1 MRHVT
6 LLVTTVQVT
15 KLVSPVS
22 ISSSSYLPLI
32 ELIYSSNLR
41 NYSCTATEF
50 SESISVSLIS
60 AIRDSCTKELLL
72 QKLDDPTSLLD
83 FQISSSLLYYKSLLV
98 IPDDSYLKSKILIEH
113 VCEDISLDFIVG
125 LPKSGGFDSVLVE
138 LFRANNTRLRMGTS
152 YRPQSGGQTEAVNH
166 CLEAY
171 LPALLMTSLA
181 NGVNFLFGLN
191 IPSIPCDTNI
201 ADLEEQMLTGD
212 AMLKLMKDNLLKA
225 QSRMKAQADF
235 NHWDLSFNV
244 GNAVLLRL
252 QRYRQK
258 PLVNRPFQ
266 KLSPSFFGPYKV
278 ICKVGP
284 VSDNLHLHEIK
295 ETNLLYLLDK
305 GQMHSERFV
314 EFGADENCH
323 YGAEECKRK
332 LGIKPN
338 KLKRSFLNA
347 ISSDAALK
355 LVASQVAA
363 ASTKEKAPVYA
374 KHVYEDC
381 HCGAVGCKRKLGIKP
396 NKLKRPFSGA
406 TTLDAVS
413 KLVESLVVAA
423 STEEKA
429 LVSGKHVRFI
439 SSKFLSMEKQQS
451 FQAAELSTVGP
462 AHLGKGKE
470 ALLLDSNLA
479 VFICTKLNKPAILV
493 RQRANAYSE
502 RFVQFGA
509 DEDCHC
515 GVEECKRKLKIKPNI
530 LKRSFSDAASSDAA
544 LKLVTS
550 RVVAASIEE
559 IVYL

>member
-6 LLVTTVQVT
+6 LLVTAVQVT

-152 YRPQSGGQTEAVNH
+152 YRPQPGGQTEAVNH
-166 CLEAY
+166 Y
-171 LPALLMTSLA
+171 
-181 NGVNFLFGLN
+181 
-191 IPSIPCDTNI
+191 
-201 ADLEEQMLTGD
+201 LEEQMLTGD

-252 QRYRQK
+252 LRYRQK

-284 VSDNLHLHEIK
+284 VSYERDFQPALNPS
-295 ETNLLYLLDK
+295 YLPYFSLK
-305 GQMHSERFV
+305 
-314 EFGADENCH
+314 ACH
-323 YGAEECKRK
+323 W
-332 LGIKPN
+332 L
-338 KLKRSFLNA
+338 
-347 ISSDAALK
+347 
-355 LVASQVAA
+355 
-363 ASTKEKAPVYA
+363 
-374 KHVYEDC
+374 
-381 HCGAVGCKRKLGIKP
+381 
-396 NKLKRPFSGA
+396 
-406 TTLDAVS
+406 
-413 KLVESLVVAA
+413 
-423 STEEKA
+423 
-429 LVSGKHVRFI
+429 
-439 SSKFLSMEKQQS
+439 
-451 FQAAELSTVGP
+451 
-462 AHLGKGKE
+462 
-470 ALLLDSNLA
+470 
-479 VFICTKLNKPAILV
+479 
-493 RQRANAYSE
+493 
-502 RFVQFGA
+502 
-509 DEDCHC
+509 
-515 GVEECKRKLKIKPNI
+515 
-530 LKRSFSDAASSDAA
+530 
-544 LKLVTS
+544 
-550 RVVAASIEE
+550 
-559 IVYL
+559 